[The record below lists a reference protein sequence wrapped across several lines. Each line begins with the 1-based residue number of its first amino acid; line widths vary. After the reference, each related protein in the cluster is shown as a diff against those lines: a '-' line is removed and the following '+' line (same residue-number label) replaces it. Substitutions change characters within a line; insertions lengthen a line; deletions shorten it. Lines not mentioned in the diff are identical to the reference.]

1 MACGVP
7 VATPCRHACTSD
19 LPACRHLRRTPRDAA
34 MGDAG
39 YLPVTHPK
47 DGCLD
52 HNSSNGAAGSAA
64 GEQRQGGSHQRPGAA
79 APADV
84 EAQ

>member
-1 MACGVP
+1 
-7 VATPCRHACTSD
+7 
-19 LPACRHLRRTPRDAA
+19 